1 MCRDPVADLRFDKG
15 VKYACVPTSV
25 ESQVVR
31 SVQLPKLGSTKRGAS
46 MQFP

>member
-1 MCRDPVADLRFDKG
+1 MRANFG
-15 VKYACVPTSV
+15 AV

-46 MQFP
+46 MQFL